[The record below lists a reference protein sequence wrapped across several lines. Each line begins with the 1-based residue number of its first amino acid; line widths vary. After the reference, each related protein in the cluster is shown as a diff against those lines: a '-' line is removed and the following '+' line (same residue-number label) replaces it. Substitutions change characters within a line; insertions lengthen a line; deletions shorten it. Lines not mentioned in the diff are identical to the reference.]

1 MLMFCIF
8 LLILIIC
15 SNPTVQQE
23 LAKSVGKDKPDW
35 LSGLMLA
42 FIGGL
47 LILLIF
53 YVKKQTLNEPFLFKV
68 SDFNPRCNGLYR
80 GKPTTFQYDRI
91 GCNYNRPVTENNPDF
106 IESNLE
112 SIQPYCTE
120 DKNPPLG
127 YIVGDKN
134 KDVLYNGDPKLFQNY
149 GDTN

>member
-8 LLILIIC
+8 LLILISC
-15 SNPTVQQE
+15 SNPTIQQE
-23 LAKSVGKDKPDW
+23 LAKAVGKDKPDW

-42 FIGGL
+42 LVGGMF
-47 LILLIF
+47 ILLIS
-53 YVKKQTLNEPFLFKV
+53 YVRKQTLNEPFLFKV

-91 GCNYNRPVTENNPDF
+91 GCNYNRPVTEN
-106 IESNLE
+106 
-112 SIQPYCTE
+112 
-120 DKNPPLG
+120 KNPPLG

-134 KDVLYNGDPKLFQNY
+134 KDVLYDGDPKLFQNY